1 MQEDHVSMGW
11 GAARKLRTSLAN
23 LERILAIEL
32 TCAAR
37 ALELRAPLTPGA
49 GTGAALAALREAG
62 VPGPGSDRWLAPELE
77 LAARLVSSGRLD
89 GAVEAAVGGLA

>member
-1 MQEDHVSMGW
+1 V
-11 GAARKLRTSLAN
+11 AN

-37 ALELRAPLTPGA
+37 GLDLRRPLEPGA
-49 GTGAALAALREAG
+49 GTGAALAALREGG

-77 LAARLVSSGRLD
+77 AARDVIASGDLTGAVSSAI
-89 GAVEAAVGGLA
+89 GALA